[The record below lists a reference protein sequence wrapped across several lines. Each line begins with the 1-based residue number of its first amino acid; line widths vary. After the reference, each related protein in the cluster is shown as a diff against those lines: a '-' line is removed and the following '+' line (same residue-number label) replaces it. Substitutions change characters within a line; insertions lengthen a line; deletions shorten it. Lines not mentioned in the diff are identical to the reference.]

1 MSALIQNGL
10 ITPCGKI
17 TNPTLGG
24 YVDAAGNIVGSAQ
37 FLANFIVDYAGN
49 LGSIQ
54 AIVTDCTV
62 LATIIGSAL
71 PPGEWEMQASTVET
85 VGQNNGTI
93 SNNFVAGT
101 TAPNLLHTFVSKNA
115 TGYLTGVVSGSGTW
129 TIKAGPESIAG
140 TGYVGAGLLVTSGAN
155 THSGPVVMEVGTKL
169 QLGADCSNVT
179 TRVLGNLTLNEGA
192 IATQYTS
199 YVGNTFLTQ
208 ALNNNGTYNVT
219 GCGACGVGGLG
230 LATTVV
236 NNGIINLDRT
246 QWRNQSTWSGTGT
259 VNVKNGATFQLS
271 TNPIGAT
278 TRVNINGC
286 GWKNASCVEQ
296 GALHV
301 SGTGATF
308 AMKINVQT
316 AACITNAVNVNNE
329 FSGLLTG
336 SAPLTI
342 NSLSAT
348 KPNGIIHFSNTA
360 NTYNGTITIDG
371 TILNASYNNSLQY
384 AKIVLVNGGRI
395 GTNANSGQTI
405 GSLASND
412 STTYWQSGDPS
423 NNIIKNNGITT
434 YAGRLLW
441 TGGLYAANYFLD
453 GPSTNQ
459 LTMTGTGNTGNIYP
473 RNGAKLILQG
483 ATFTAPGGQVRV
495 QTGATVSAGTS
506 TTASCTYLYIDAT
519 SILEVKAVGAG
530 ASLMN
535 VTTGFLPSAGW
546 KVDLPDAMAAGTYDI
561 VSYLGTAT
569 TILPTIGLNNSG
581 KTVTFAYAN
590 ATNPKKLRMTLA

>member
-1 MSALIQNGL
+1 MSALIPDKL
-10 ITPCGKI
+10 ITRCGEI
-17 TNPTLGG
+17 TNSTIGE
-24 YVDAAGNIVGSAQ
+24 YVDAAGNVVGSAG
-37 FLANFIVDYAGN
+37 FLNNLIVDYAGN
-49 LGSIQ
+49 VGTLSI
-54 AIVTDCTV
+54 ADCTFI
-62 LATIIGSAL
+62 ATIIGSAID
-71 PPGEWEMQASTVET
+71 PGAWEMQSGTTET
-85 VGQNNGTI
+85 IEDNLGTI
-93 SNNFVAGT
+93 SNNFVANAA
-101 TAPNLLHTFVSKNA
+101 APLLHSFVSINA
-115 TGYLTGVVSGSGTW
+115 IGYLTGVVSGSGTW
-129 TIKAGPESIAG
+129 TIKAGPEAIAG
-140 TGYVGAGLLVTSGAN
+140 TGYIGGGLLVATGAN
-155 THSGPVVMEVGTKL
+155 THTGPVVMEVGTKL
-169 QLGADCSNVT
+169 QLGADCSNT
-179 TRVLGNLTLNEGA
+179 QTRVLGNLTLNEGA

-199 YVGNTFLTQ
+199 YVGNTYLTQ
-208 ALNNNGTYNVT
+208 ALSNNGTYNVT

-236 NNGIINLDRT
+236 NNGVINLDKT

-259 VNVKNGATFQLS
+259 VNVKDGATFQLT

-296 GALHV
+296 GAIHV

-308 AMKINVQT
+308 AMQINVQT
-316 AACITNAVNVNNE
+316 AACITNAVGVNNT

-336 SAPLTI
+336 SSPLTV

-360 NTYNGTITIDG
+360 NPYNGTITVDG
-371 TILNASYNNSLQY
+371 TTLNASYGNSLQY
-384 AKIVLVNGGRI
+384 AKIVLANGGRI

-405 GSLASND
+405 GSLASTD

-441 TGGLYAANYFLD
+441 TGGQYAANYFLD
-453 GPSTNQ
+453 GGSQNQ
-459 LTMTGTGNTGNIYP
+459 LTMTGIGNSGNIYP
-473 RNGAKLILQG
+473 RNGARLILQG
-483 ATFTAPGGQVRV
+483 ATFVAPGGQVRV
-495 QTGATVSAGTS
+495 QTGATVSAGTT
-506 TTASCTYLYIDAT
+506 TTASATYLYIDAT
-519 SILEVKAVGAG
+519 SKLEVKPVGAG

-561 VSYLGTAT
+561 VSYLGAAT
-569 TILPTIGLNNSG
+569 TVLPTIGLNNSG
-581 KTVTFAYAN
+581 RSVSFVYAN
-590 ATNPKKLRMTLA
+590 GTNPKKLQMILS